1 MKKEFTTA
9 AEELITGI
17 QTPDA
22 QEPEAAAA
30 EPAAG
35 PAADPEQPEPEQVTK
50 STPELPPKEF
60 YMRYVEPRTVRTQ
73 CLFSKSLVKKINAEA
88 KKRKMSKNG
97 LINSILE
104 SYFSDS
110 GKE

>member
-9 AEELITGI
+9 AEELITGL

-30 EPAAG
+30 R
-35 PAADPEQPEPEQVTK
+35 PAADPEQTEQPEPEQATK

-104 SYFSDS
+104 SYFADS